1 VATETPPDPL
11 LGSMKKFGVS
21 THLYHELKLE
31 KAHLLE
37 IAANGFEAVELFATR
52 SHFDYHDEA
61 AIQVLKDW
69 LTEAKLEL
77 HSVHAPITDVFAN
90 GRGQRIFSTA
100 TRDTEARKAA
110 LHEMAAA
117 LKVAKVV
124 PFNYLVVHLG
134 VPLAWGNPGPDENN
148 RDAAIR
154 SVEEIH
160 GMAEATGVNVALEVM
175 GNTISTAPDLV
186 EIIER
191 SFEGADIGI
200 CMDVGHAHMLGD
212 TTEAIETTSEYL
224 VTTHIHDNRRQ
235 SDDHLVPFQGNI
247 NWAAT
252 IMAFEK
258 IGYDGVLM
266 YEVRAAESP
275 AAVLAKAVGARR
287 RLEALMADSSQL
299 SAFSSQ
305 SDSD

>member
-1 VATETPPDPL
+1 
-11 LGSMKKFGVS
+11 MKKFGVS
-21 THLYHELKLE
+21 THLYHEQRLE

-37 IAANGFEAVELFATR
+37 LAANGFDAVELFATR

-61 AIQVLKDW
+61 AIRSLKDW
-69 LTEAKLEL
+69 LTEAGLEL

-90 GRGQRIFSTA
+90 GRGQRNFSTA
-100 TRDTEARKAA
+100 LRDPDARRAT

-117 LKVAKVV
+117 LQIAKVV
-124 PFNYLVVHLG
+124 PFKFLVVHLG
-134 VPLAWGNPGPDENN
+134 VPVAWKPGGDDNN

-154 SVEEIH
+154 SIEEIH
-160 GMAEATGVNVALEVM
+160 GLAEAAGVNVALEVM
-175 GNTISTAPDLV
+175 GNALSTAPDLI

-191 SFEGADIGI
+191 SFEGADLGI

-212 TTEAIETTSEYL
+212 TAEAIETTSEYL

-247 NWAAT
+247 DWAAT
-252 IMAFEK
+252 VMAFEK

-266 YEVRAAESP
+266 YEVRNAESP
-275 AAVLAKAVGARR
+275 TAVLAKAVSARK
-287 RLEALMADSSQL
+287 RLEALMMDTSQVT
-299 SAFSSQ
+299 AFEIE
-305 SDSD
+305 